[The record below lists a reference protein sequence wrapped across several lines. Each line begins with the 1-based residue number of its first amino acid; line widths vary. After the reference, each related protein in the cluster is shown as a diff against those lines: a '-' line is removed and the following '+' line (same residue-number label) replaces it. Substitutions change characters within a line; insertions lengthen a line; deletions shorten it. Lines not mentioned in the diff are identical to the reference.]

1 MREADKIVFGFG
13 EHKTPQPFIK
23 ACDKF
28 IYVEILSMDLLKIEL
43 LNPKE
48 LVPEQSRERNRQLE
62 VSNTDIGMSPKLVD
76 KELSTLLVNTIE
88 AARDDDSWA
97 FLGVVGN
104 MLSKKMPDFD
114 PPNYG
119 LKKLTQLIKYALSNN
134 FELAYCRNELPNTTL
149 VYIRN
154 K

>member
-1 MREADKIVFGFG
+1 
-13 EHKTPQPFIK
+13 
-23 ACDKF
+23 
-28 IYVEILSMDLLKIEL
+28 MDLLKIEL

-104 MLSKKMPDFD
+104 MLSKKCRISIPQIT
-114 PPNYG
+114 G
-119 LKKLTQLIKYALSNN
+119 LKN
-134 FELAYCRNELPNTTL
+134 
-149 VYIRN
+149 
-154 K
+154 